1 MAGQESRV
9 LNRAHQQDPAGGK
22 QSALEFKTVHS
33 LQRHTRK
40 EEEAPAPR
48 ESCPRGKAQEERGR
62 RSAALHEVGASC
74 CREAR
79 TTGQLGPFA
88 ACSHGEPRRKPH
100 TVSEPAGGDKL
111 PAYSPGKQGG
121 KHAVPRGSSAQR
133 PRLPALGA
141 RGTLLR
147 LRSATAQPGLRGHT
161 RSSGGQHPAVPTRD
175 GA

>member
-1 MAGQESRV
+1 M
-9 LNRAHQQDPAGGK
+9 GK

-48 ESCPRGKAQEERGR
+48 ESCPRGKAQEERGT
-62 RSAALHEVGASC
+62 RSAALHEVGAPC

-88 ACSHGEPRRKPH
+88 ACSHSGLRRKPH
-100 TVSEPAGGDKL
+100 TVSEPAGGNKL

-121 KHAVPRGSSAQR
+121 KHAVPRGSSAQH
-133 PRLPALGA
+133 PCLPALGGPC
-141 RGTLLR
+141 GTLLR
-147 LRSATAQPGLRGHT
+147 LRSAAAQPGLRGHT
-161 RSSGGQHPAVPTRD
+161 RSSGSQHPAVPTRD